1 MRRVGLF
8 LVLGLVLMVVLAA
21 CGKEAEPAPE
31 DIIAPTPAPT
41 PLWAPAWAPAMAP
54 ATTPEAIMATTSA
67 SSTKTTP

>member
-8 LVLGLVLMVVLAA
+8 LVLGLVLTVFSAA

-31 DIIAPTPAPT
+31 AIIAPTPAST

-54 ATTPEAIMATTSA
+54 HATPEPIMATTSA